1 MASLKERTDDQRRL
15 QVVVHS
21 VVAALAQLL
30 DKLLHLGLR
39 SLGGLHT
46 GQVLDALHQTVVAF
60 LCGLERIVGEVHRAA
75 VMSREDEEADR
86 HRRIG
91 LLQCGMVASEELLK
105 RDEVT
110 ETLTHLLSVD
120 GNHVVVHP
128 VVHHLITLRGYGL
141 RDLAFMVREDQ
152 IHATAMDVEVVA
164 EILASHGCALAVP
177 AGIALAPGTGP
188 AHDML
193 RCSLLPQ
200 GEIVLV
206 FLLPHAVELTTIVL
220 DVGEITSGEDAVVVF
235 LVVFLHVE
243 VDRAIALIGETI
255 VHDLLDKFLL
265 LNDMSRCVWLDRR
278 RQHVEHV
285 HGLVI
290 AVGIVLCDLHGLE
303 LLQTC
308 FLLDLVVALVGVV
321 LEMAHI
327 GDVAH
332 VANLV
337 A

>member
-1 MASLKERTDDQRRL
+1 
-15 QVVVHS
+15 
-21 VVAALAQLL
+21 
-30 DKLLHLGLR
+30 
-39 SLGGLHT
+39 
-46 GQVLDALHQTVVAF
+46 
-60 LCGLERIVGEVHRAA
+60 
-75 VMSREDEEADR
+75 
-86 HRRIG
+86 
-91 LLQCGMVASEELLK
+91 
-105 RDEVT
+105 
-110 ETLTHLLSVD
+110 
-120 GNHVVVHP
+120 
-128 VVHHLITLRGYGL
+128 
-141 RDLAFMVREDQ
+141 
-152 IHATAMDVEVVA
+152 
-164 EILASHGCALAVP
+164 
-177 AGIALAPGTGP
+177 
-188 AHDML
+188 ML

-265 LNDMSRCVWLDRR
+265 LNDMSRCVGLDRR

-290 AVGIVLCDLHGLE
+290 AVGIVLRDLHGLE
-303 LLQTC
+303 LLQAC
-308 FLLDLVVALVGVV
+308 FLLDLVVALVSVV